1 MTSVWGLGTR
11 RTLSELGSWFDTLE
25 SILVVWALPES
36 QQEGLS
42 GVVLA
47 SWLMRSVPWNKYVSK
62 RWVIARTRRLASI
75 HSIKN
80 RLGFHSGLLTEERM
94 VSEILVA

>member
-1 MTSVWGLGTR
+1 MTSVWGPGTR

-25 SILVVWALPES
+25 SIIVVWALPEF

-42 GVVLA
+42 GVVLVL
-47 SWLMRSVPWNKYVSK
+47 WIMGSVPWEGVHVSK
-62 RWVIARTRRLASI
+62 SWVCARSRRLPSI

-80 RLGFHSGLLTEERM
+80 KLGFHSGLVTEERM
-94 VSEILVA
+94 DQA